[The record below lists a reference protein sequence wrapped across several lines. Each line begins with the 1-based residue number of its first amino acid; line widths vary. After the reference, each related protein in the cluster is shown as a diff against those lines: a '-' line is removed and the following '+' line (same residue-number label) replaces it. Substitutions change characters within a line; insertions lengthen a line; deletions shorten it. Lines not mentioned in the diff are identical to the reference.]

1 MRTSTKTALG
11 LVSLG
16 LFVGSYQVGLAAE
29 TGFGSAAPATNTATG
44 ETPSATTEPSSSA
57 SPSASASSS
66 SSPSTSTS
74 SSTTKT
80 PAATTPTAS
89 ATPAPAATKTPA
101 ATQTVSKQSSLINYE
116 YGVVQ
121 VTITKKGGTI
131 TAVNLDKGTA
141 TDGRQAAFPSLIQA
155 TIDANG
161 SGFGNISRATMT
173 TNAYKQA
180 VNSALAKF

>member
-29 TGFGSAAPATNTATG
+29 TGFGAAAPATNTATG
-44 ETPSATTEPSSSA
+44 ETPAATEPSA
-57 SPSASASSS
+57 SPSSSASSS
-66 SSPSTSTS
+66 SSPSSSPS

-101 ATQTVSKQSSLINYE
+101 ATQKVSKQSSLINYE

-121 VTITKKGGTI
+121 VTITKSGGTI
-131 TAVNLDKGTA
+131 TAVNLDRGTA

-161 SGFGNISRATMT
+161 SGFGNISRATLT

>member
-44 ETPSATTEPSSSA
+44 GTPAPTEPSSSE

-66 SSPSTSTS
+66 SSPSSSTS
-74 SSTTKT
+74 SSTTST

-89 ATPAPAATKTPA
+89 ATPTPAATKTPA

>member
-1 MRTSTKTALG
+1 VRTSTKTALG

-29 TGFGSAAPATNTATG
+29 TGFGAAAPATNTATG
-44 ETPSATTEPSSSA
+44 ETPAATEPSA
-57 SPSASASSS
+57 SPSSSASSS
-66 SSPSTSTS
+66 SSPSSSPS

-101 ATQTVSKQSSLINYE
+101 ATQKVSKQSSLINYE

-121 VTITKKGGTI
+121 VTITKSGGTI
-131 TAVNLDKGTA
+131 TAVNLDRGTA

-161 SGFGNISRATMT
+161 SGFGNISRATLT